1 METISIQLAAVSA
14 LLQVM
19 PSEQAVALVCK
30 VLSGLAAT
38 VANEPGTLVNFADN
52 ASRLLDP
59 AHALLLFNDLREIL
73 RDADEDVQ
81 QNIFRTMALW
91 ERGYGEDLKRMR
103 VLVSSRIKR
112 IKEAAGE
119 IGKAKDK
126 KRGRDE
132 ARDDSIQSRWLY
144 MEIEVGLIA
153 TRGLSGVALAL
164 EEGEGGGGNKSVR
177 LTDSS
182 SSSFRR

>member
-164 EEGEGGGGNKSVR
+164 EEEEGGGGGIKA
-177 LTDSS
+177 
-182 SSSFRR
+182 